1 MALPQLPAPWGE
13 PVRRHCYA
21 PAAWGLVLLVAYLVL
36 PLVFPGAGV
45 ETLVGRIFAIAL
57 ILVLAWLAT
66 GLIEEP

>member
-1 MALPQLPAPWGE
+1 
-13 PVRRHCYA
+13 
-21 PAAWGLVLLVAYLVL
+21 VLLVAYLVL

-45 ETLVGRIFAIAL
+45 ETLVGRILAIAL